1 MALGAVPAGIS
12 ARFIAQGVRVSFLGC
27 LTGMAIAAG
36 VSRLLTS
43 MLYGVSRTDSTT
55 YFGVGLGVLAIATLA
70 SAIPAYRAARVD
82 PIQALRCD

>member
-1 MALGAVPAGIS
+1 VF
-12 ARFIAQGVRVSFLGC
+12 RFLGC
-27 LTGMAIAAG
+27 LAGMAFGGGA
-36 VSRLLTS
+36 SRLLTS
-43 MLYGVSRTDSTT
+43 MLYGVSRTDVTT